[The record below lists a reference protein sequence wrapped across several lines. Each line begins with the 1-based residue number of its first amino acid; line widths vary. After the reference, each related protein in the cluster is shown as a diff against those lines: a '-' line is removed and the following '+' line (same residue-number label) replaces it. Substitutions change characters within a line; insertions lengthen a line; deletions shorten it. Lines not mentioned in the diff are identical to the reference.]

1 MEYYF
6 TWAKFYYSVFC
17 ASLQNYSFLFQYFI
31 IVAFVTVVRGGVIA
45 PAAVVSDATFDP
57 NPAYSFAYDVQDAL
71 TGDSKSQV
79 ESRANGVVRGQYT
92 VADPDGTR
100 RIVDYYADPVHGF
113 NAVVRKGPQVIAAPI
128 ARAVAPVAPVAHLAP
143 VAAPIARS
151 FSPGFPAAPLLAR
164 SLASPILPA
173 PVAPVAGR
181 LASPFLPGPGIAP
194 YAVSPGL
201 APYSLAPTVF

>member
-1 MEYYF
+1 M
-6 TWAKFYYSVFC
+6 S
-17 ASLQNYSFLFQYFI
+17 
-31 IVAFVTVVRGGVIA
+31 VVRGGVIA
-45 PAAVVSDATFDP
+45 PAAVISDATIDP

-79 ESRANGVVRGQYT
+79 ESRANGIVRGQYT

-113 NAVVRKGPQVIAAPI
+113 NAVVRKGPQVLVAKAAPIVAPAPVVAPVARAIAPVAPIAPI
-128 ARAVAPVAPVAHLAP
+128 ARAFAPAIAPAP
-143 VAAPIARS
+143 FLARS
-151 FSPGFPAAPLLAR
+151 FAAPV
-164 SLASPILPA
+164 LPA
-173 PVAPVAGR
+173 PVAPVAAR

-201 APYSLAPTVF
+201 APYSLAPALL